1 MQNSHVSSTV
11 LPRRI
16 AEGHVVAPHWIFRQD
31 IRLVGPTASNFD
43 LTKGQM
49 DKNVP
54 LQPRASKVHSFHIFV
69 MQFYLKSLS
78 FLVHFHLF
86 ITPNRENK
94 QIIQFSSANKSA
106 DIVNGIE
113 IIFESPGAGLR

>member
-1 MQNSHVSSTV
+1 MQDHHVSSTE
-11 LPRRI
+11 LPHRI
-16 AEGHVVAPHWIFRQD
+16 AGGHVVASHWIFRQD
-31 IRLVGPTASNFD
+31 IRFVGPTASDFD

-54 LQPRASKVHSFHIFV
+54 VHIIFYSSPLDQSIISSKCQCLQEISKLFNFHR
-69 MQFYLKSLS
+69 Q
-78 FLVHFHLF
+78 
-86 ITPNRENK
+86 T
-94 QIIQFSSANKSA
+94 AA